1 MLYPPH
7 DPPYRGNDAS
17 CVLRVEASG
26 RSVLLPGD
34 IDRRSEALLV
44 KEDAGLLAADILVA
58 PHHGSATSSTAA
70 FLQAVHPA
78 YVLFPVGYRNRYGFP
93 RKGVVARY
101 AAEGAR
107 RLDAD
112 RDGAISFR
120 LGERPLR
127 PVSYRRVARRYWN
140 DR

>member
-1 MLYPPH
+1 MLYPLR
-7 DPPYRGNDAS
+7 DQPYRGNDAS

-34 IDRRSEALLV
+34 IERRSEALLAQGN
-44 KEDAGLLAADILVA
+44 AGRLAADILVA

-78 YVLFPVGYRNRYGFP
+78 YVLFPVGYLNRYGFP

-107 RLDAD
+107 RLDTD
-112 RDGAISFR
+112 REGAISFR
-120 LGERPLR
+120 LGRGPLQ
-127 PVSYRRVARRYWN
+127 PASYRRVARRYWN